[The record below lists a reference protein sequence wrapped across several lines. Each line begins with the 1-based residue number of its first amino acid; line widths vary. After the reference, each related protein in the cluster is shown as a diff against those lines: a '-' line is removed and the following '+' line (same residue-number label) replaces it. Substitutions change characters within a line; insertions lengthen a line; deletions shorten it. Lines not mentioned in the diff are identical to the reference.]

1 MTLLYTLINCK
12 WCSKQYCTE
21 HSSINIYK
29 NKIVLFYAVKKI
41 ICHKQQP
48 PRLPFLSYTLK
59 LGSKDLKHFKMKQ
72 LVRLKCS
79 WNVKKGRK
87 HKRIGQAHAI
97 FLPARHGHLPRKLG
111 TSPLC
116 ATRRVQ
122 LPSIC
127 CTMHVWKRSPA
138 LWKNSVL
145 LPCVTR
151 IRYQVCFFFLVS
163 SNGSLKRG
171 LWWRGGGGT
180 RQVEK
185 TNEWETAIR
194 LHTGKLARKWREGE
208 GAHKHRQ

>member
-79 WNVKKGRK
+79 VKCKERKETQKNRPSARNFPPSQAWAPAQKIGNVTTVRHSESTTTKYLLHHARMKAKSSALKK
-87 HKRIGQAHAI
+87 
-97 FLPARHGHLPRKLG
+97 
-111 TSPLC
+111 LC
-116 ATRRVQ
+116 
-122 LPSIC
+122 P
-127 CTMHVWKRSPA
+127 PA
-138 LWKNSVL
+138 LCDKN
-145 LPCVTR
+145 
-151 IRYQVCFFFLVS
+151 QVPSMFFFSCFIEWVTQK
-163 SNGSLKRG
+163 GIVVEGRRG
-171 LWWRGGGGT
+171 NETVREDQRVRDCNKTAHWETGTKMERRGGST
-180 RQVEK
+180 
-185 TNEWETAIR
+185 
-194 LHTGKLARKWREGE
+194 
-208 GAHKHRQ
+208 